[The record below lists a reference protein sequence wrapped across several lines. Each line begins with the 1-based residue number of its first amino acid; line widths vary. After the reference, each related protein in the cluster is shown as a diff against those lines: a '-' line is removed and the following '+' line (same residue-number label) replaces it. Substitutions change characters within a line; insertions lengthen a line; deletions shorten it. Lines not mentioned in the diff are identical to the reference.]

1 MSSKIAK
8 VLNRFNISQSNF
20 QTYGNDCAKLE
31 IVSKKCAKPK
41 NKKLILVTAMSPTPT
56 GEGKTTVAIG
66 LNDALNKFKYKS
78 ILCLRQPSIGPTLGV
93 KGGATGN
100 GKSQVIPEQLINYGL
115 TGDFYVIET
124 INNLIASVIDNN
136 IYQGNSLNINP
147 QTIT

>member
-1 MSSKIAK
+1 MISKILK
-8 VLNRFNISQSNF
+8 VLNRFKISQSNF
-20 QTYGNDCAKLE
+20 QMYGNDCAKLE
-31 IVSKKCAKPK
+31 IVSKKCVKPK

-66 LNDALNKFKYKS
+66 LNDALNKFKQKS

-115 TGDFYVIET
+115 TGDFYIIET
-124 INNLIASVIDNN
+124 INNLIASIIDNS

-147 QTIT
+147 KTIT